1 MPKYL
6 SDKNLHQLR
15 RLLLGDGHTSDYI
28 DQLLSGP
35 PKPVEEAYVHY
46 YQVLTT
52 AERNRLFA
60 AADRLKRKPSAA
72 GAGAGVSAGG
82 DRVVSKPLKP
92 VQEGERRGR
101 GPGKV
106 PAGESFT
113 LVLPPDL
120 LAQYR
125 DLAFREQRS
134 VAQLIRLAML
144 AYLSPPSGD

>member
-6 SDKNLHQLR
+6 SDKNIHQLR

-28 DQLLSGP
+28 DQFLSGP
-35 PKPVEEAYVHY
+35 PGPIEEAYARY
-46 YQVLTT
+46 YRDLTT
-52 AERNRLFA
+52 AQRNRLFA

-72 GAGAGVSAGG
+72 GAGVSAGV
-82 DRVVSKPLKP
+82 DRVVSKPVKS
-92 VQEGERRGR
+92 VQGERRGR

-113 LVLPPDL
+113 LVLPLDL

-144 AYLSPPSGD
+144 AYLDRG